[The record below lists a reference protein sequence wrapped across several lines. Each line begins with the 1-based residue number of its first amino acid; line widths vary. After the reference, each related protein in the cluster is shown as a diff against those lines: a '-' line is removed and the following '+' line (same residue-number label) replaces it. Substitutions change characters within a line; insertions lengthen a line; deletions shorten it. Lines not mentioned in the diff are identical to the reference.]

1 MFFTK
6 LCFLVR
12 DAGGACKVGRMGR
25 IEEGEG
31 RERLASLFLLGFK
44 VPTTTTKR
52 RGRVGNFWGGLGW
65 GVMDGPSPL
74 SPLVGRA
81 HTRISQRW
89 RGKSKCALF
98 FASFFGG
105 GKGFVYPNLVAGRSC
120 LVDSV
125 AFSDLMRISQAVP
138 VSIVDGGGK
147 TFVARRS
154 CREKGRGSSTKKK
167 RGGRMEAAIT
177 IWIWTAPLANTR
189 SREGRRGH
197 VCRKKCHACI
207 EGRFVPSRE
216 GIITKAQN

>member
-1 MFFTK
+1 MAHPLSLLSSVVHTPEYP
-6 LCFLVR
+6 R
-12 DAGGACKVGRMGR
+12 D
-25 IEEGEG
+25 GEG
-31 RERLASLFLLGFK
+31 KVNVLF
-44 VPTTTTKR
+44 
-52 RGRVGNFWGGLGW
+52 
-65 GVMDGPSPL
+65 
-74 SPLVGRA
+74 
-81 HTRISQRW
+81 
-89 RGKSKCALF
+89 F

-167 RGGRMEAAIT
+167 RGGMEAAIT

-197 VCRKKCHACI
+197 VCRNKCHACI